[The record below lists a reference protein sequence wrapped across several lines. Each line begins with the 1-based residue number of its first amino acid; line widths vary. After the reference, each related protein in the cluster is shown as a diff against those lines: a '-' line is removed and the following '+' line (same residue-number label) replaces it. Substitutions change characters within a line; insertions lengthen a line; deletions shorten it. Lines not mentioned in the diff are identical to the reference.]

1 MTGVNLITYLN
12 PFRHFATLARA
23 VMLKGVGIE
32 VVYPNL
38 LVLMLFTVV
47 LMGLSTWRFRKQL
60 N

>member
-1 MTGVNLITYLN
+1 
-12 PFRHFATLARA
+12 
-23 VMLKGVGIE
+23 MLKGVGIE

-38 LVLMLFTVV
+38 LTLIVFTIV

>member
-1 MTGVNLITYLN
+1 
-12 PFRHFATLARA
+12 
-23 VMLKGVGIE
+23 MLKGVGIE

-38 LVLMLFTVV
+38 LTLIAFTIV